1 MIYEHQEAAEEGL
14 EAACRCQQQAWKP
27 ELLSNRQP
35 ERFSYDL
42 DTKHEEEAM
51 NAKHAIPIG
60 TPVMANTHTGYTA
73 TGVVCDH
80 ETVSNEAG
88 ERTLLY
94 HIAMDWPRGVRVINA
109 RDVKELGT
117 GRQW

>member
-35 ERFSYDL
+35 ERFSYEL

-51 NAKHAIPIG
+51 NAKHAIQ
-60 TPVMANTHTGYTA
+60 VE
-73 TGVVCDH
+73 CD
-80 ETVSNEAG
+80 E
-88 ERTLLY
+88 
-94 HIAMDWPRGVRVINA
+94 
-109 RDVKELGT
+109 
-117 GRQW
+117 GRAIFAWLCHMMRK